1 MAYPLV
7 TGPFIGRRAD
17 LALLGGL
24 LADAADGDPVLVVIS
39 GEAGVG
45 KTRLVSQLASAAR
58 ERGVRVLRGG
68 CVQLGGESLPFAP
81 VIEALRGLASDLG
94 PPELATVA
102 GPAGQ
107 ELGRLLHDPAW
118 AGAPDQ
124 EGDAG
129 GYSPGRMPDLLL
141 GVIER
146 LSAKMPLLLVIED
159 LHWADHS
166 TRDLVAFLG
175 AYLRSGRVMV
185 ALTYRSDELNR
196 LHPLRE
202 LLAELVRNRRV
213 SRLELARF
221 TRSELAELLTGLLGA
236 DPAARL
242 LENVYA
248 RSGGNPFFAEEL
260 ALASERAGASALPPS
275 LQEVLLTRVARLGAG
290 TQQVLRAAAVAGP
303 GVTQAVL
310 AAITGLGEAELLDSL
325 REAAD
330 QQVLL
335 PEPAGDGYAFRHA
348 LTAEAVYGDM
358 LPGERVGLH
367 TALAGILEAGT
378 GPDGPPA
385 ARAAR
390 LARHWAAAGDHPR
403 AFAASVD
410 AATAAEQVYAFAEA
424 ALQLERVLTLWD
436 QVPDAE
442 ERAGGDRVSVLSRC
456 AKAASLGG
464 DFPRAAQLV
473 RQAVALTDE
482 ARQPQRMALLRE
494 RLGCH
499 LEALG
504 DPGWLGEL
512 QEAVRLAA
520 SQPSRE
526 RALVAG
532 SLALHLVQVGE
543 FGQAQVL
550 AEEAAVTAAQTG
562 ASAQEALARRALGLA
577 LAYLGEPAGGLA
589 ELDAAYRLATGAG
602 DALDALRA
610 TVIRCDVLLAAGR
623 ADEAA
628 DVALGG
634 MQEASRRSLARTYGP
649 PLAARLTEA
658 LIAEGRWEE
667 ADRISREALD
677 VAVLDVDSVALFIHR
692 ALLDLGLGDLD
703 TAEARLRT
711 ARRLVPANHPGWDS
725 GPIFAGFA
733 ELALW
738 RGDLEQARNLVAEA
752 VPLVAA
758 NPRHAAPLCALGMRV
773 EADRAELARARR
785 PGETA
790 IGDSTAAAV
799 LEAARQAACHPAAAG
814 LPELAAWHATTLAET
829 TRQEGRADP
838 AAWAAAVA
846 AWQQLGQPYRVAYA
860 CYRQAEALMA
870 RDSDR
875 DAAAPALRHAAAVT
889 SQLGARLL
897 DAEVKALAR
906 RGRLD
911 LATHAEAEPAGASAG
926 NSPLTPRETEVLTL
940 VAAGRS
946 NRQIA
951 QALFISPKTASVHV
965 SRILA
970 KLGVSS
976 RLEAAAVAHRLGLDK
991 G

>member
-1 MAYPLV
+1 MAYPLM
-7 TGPFIGRRAD
+7 TGPFIGRRSD
-17 LALLGGL
+17 LALLGRL
-24 LADAADGDPVLVVIS
+24 LARAADGDPVLVVIS

-45 KTRLVSQLASAAR
+45 KTRLVSQLAFAAR
-58 ERGVRVLRGG
+58 EQGVRVLRGG

-81 VIEALRGLASDLG
+81 VIDALRGLASDLG
-94 PPELATVA
+94 PSDLATVA

-107 ELGRLLHDPAW
+107 ELGRLLADPAW
-118 AGAPDQ
+118 AGGRSQDGNA
-124 EGDAG
+124 AG
-129 GYSPGRMPDLLL
+129 YGPGRLFDLLL
-141 GVIER
+141 GVVER
-146 LSAKMPLLLVIED
+146 LSAKTPLLLVIED
-159 LHWADHS
+159 LHWADHT
-166 TRDLVAFLG
+166 TRDLVAFLA
-175 AYLRSGRVMV
+175 AYLRSGHVMV
-185 ALTYRSDELNR
+185 ALTYRSDELHR
-196 LHPLRE
+196 LHPLRG

-221 TRSELAELLTGLLGA
+221 TRAELADQLAGLLGA
-236 DPAARL
+236 DPPVRL
-242 LENVYA
+242 LENVYT
-248 RSGGNPFFAEEL
+248 RSEGNPFFAEEL
-260 ALASERAGASALPPS
+260 VMAAERVGVDALPPS
-275 LQEVLLTRVARLGAG
+275 LQDVLLARVARLGVG

-310 AAITGLGEAELLDSL
+310 AAVTGLGETELLDGL
-325 REAAD
+325 REAVD
-330 QQVLL
+330 HQVLL

-348 LTAEAVYGDM
+348 LAAEAIYGEM
-358 LPGERVGLH
+358 LSGERVGLH

-378 GPDGPPA
+378 GPAGPPA

-390 LARHWAAAGDHPR
+390 LAGHWAAAGDQPR
-403 AFAASVD
+403 AFAASID
-410 AATAAEQVYAFAEA
+410 AAAAAEQVYAFAEA
-424 ALQLERVLTLWD
+424 ALQLERVLALWD

-442 ERAGGDRVSVLSRC
+442 ERAGADRVSVLSRC
-456 AKAASLGG
+456 ARAASLAG
-464 DFPRAAQLV
+464 DIPRAAQLV
-473 RQAVALTDE
+473 RQAAALTDE

-504 DPGWLGEL
+504 DPGWLAQL
-512 QEAVRLAA
+512 HEAVRLAA

-526 RALVAG
+526 RALVVG
-532 SLALHLVQVGE
+532 SLALHLVQVGQ
-543 FGQAQVL
+543 FVQARVL

-562 ASAQEALARRALGLA
+562 ASAQEALARRALGMA
-577 LAYLGEPAGGLA
+577 LAYLGEPGGGLA
-589 ELDAAYRLATGAG
+589 ELDTAYRLAIGAG
-602 DALDALRA
+602 DVLDALRA
-610 TVIRCDVLLAAGR
+610 TVTRCDVLLAAGR

-634 MQEASRRSLARTYGP
+634 MQEAGRRSLARTYGP
-649 PLAARLTEA
+649 PLAARITEA
-658 LIAEGRWEE
+658 LTAE

-677 VAVLDVDSVALFIHR
+677 IAVLDVDSVALFIHR

-711 ARRLVPANHPGWDS
+711 ARRMIPANHPGWDS

-738 RGDLEQARNLVAEA
+738 RNDLDQARRLVAEA

-758 NPRHAAPLCALGMRV
+758 NPRHAAPLCALGVRV

-790 IGDSTAAAV
+790 IGDSTAAAL

-838 AAWAAAVA
+838 AAWAAAAA
-846 AWQQLGQPYRVAYA
+846 AWQQLGQPWRIAYA
-860 CYRQAEALMA
+860 CYRQAEALLA

-875 DAAAPALRHAAAVT
+875 DLAAPALRHAAAVT

-906 RGRLD
+906 RARLD
-911 LATHAEAEPAGASAG
+911 LATHTEAEPAGASAG
-926 NSPLTPRETEVLTL
+926 NLPLTPRETEVLTL

-946 NRQIA
+946 NRQVA

-991 G
+991 E